1 MFNWNK
7 HKIIMVR
14 ILKDIY
20 QDILISPFLGFK
32 GGTACH
38 LFYGLNRYSV
48 DLDFD
53 LLKPE
58 LKKTIFQEIEKIAKK
73 HATIKEKYI
82 KKNTIFFLLSYGEKE
97 HNIKIEI
104 STRSFK
110 NHYQILNYLGISMLV
125 MKKEDIFANKLI
137 ALLERKRTANRDLF
151 DLYYFFSEHWDINE
165 DIIRLRT
172 GYGLKECLKKCL
184 QVVQKVNNKQI
195 LQGLGEFIDEK
206 QKTWVKENLKKE
218 VIFFLKFYL
227 ENY

>member
-20 QDILISPFLGFK
+20 QDILISSFLGLK

-58 LKKTIFQEIEKIAKK
+58 LKETVFQEIEKIAKK

-104 STRSFK
+104 STR
-110 NHYQILNYLGISMLV
+110 NLGNNYQILNYLGISMLV
-125 MKKEDIFANKLI
+125 MKKEDMFANILI
-137 ALLERKRTANRDLF
+137 TLLERKRTANRDLF

-172 GYGLKECLKKCL
+172 GYGLKECLKKCF
-184 QVVQKVNNKQI
+184 QFVEKINNKQI
-195 LQGLGEFIDEK
+195 LQGLGELIDEK
-206 QKTWVKENLKKE
+206 QKDWVKKNLKKE
-218 VIFFLKFYL
+218 ILFLFNFYL

>member
-20 QDILISPFLGFK
+20 QDILISSFLGLK

-58 LKKTIFQEIEKIAKK
+58 LKETVFQEIEKIAKK

-82 KKNTIFFLLSYGEKE
+82 KKILFSFCLVMEKR
-97 HNIKIEI
+97 NIILKLKFQQEI
-104 STRSFK
+104 
-110 NHYQILNYLGISMLV
+110 LGI
-125 MKKEDIFANKLI
+125 
-137 ALLERKRTANRDLF
+137 
-151 DLYYFFSEHWDINE
+151 
-165 DIIRLRT
+165 II
-172 GYGLKECLKKCL
+172 KS
-184 QVVQKVNNKQI
+184 
-195 LQGLGEFIDEK
+195 
-206 QKTWVKENLKKE
+206 
-218 VIFFLKFYL
+218 
-227 ENY
+227 